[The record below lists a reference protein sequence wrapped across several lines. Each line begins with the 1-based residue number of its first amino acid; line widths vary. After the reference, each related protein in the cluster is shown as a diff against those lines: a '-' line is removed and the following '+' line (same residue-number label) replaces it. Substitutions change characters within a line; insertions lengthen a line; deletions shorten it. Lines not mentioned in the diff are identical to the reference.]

1 MYGGNLYRKPAK
13 NIPKNTLAA
22 HMPNGDMVV
31 DEVSSPDVISSPL
44 QVQSIVIA
52 DVTTQMPYTNGIK
65 VV

>member
-1 MYGGNLYRKPAK
+1 
-13 NIPKNTLAA
+13 
-22 HMPNGDMVV
+22 MPNGDMVV

-44 QVQSIVIA
+44 QVQSIAIA